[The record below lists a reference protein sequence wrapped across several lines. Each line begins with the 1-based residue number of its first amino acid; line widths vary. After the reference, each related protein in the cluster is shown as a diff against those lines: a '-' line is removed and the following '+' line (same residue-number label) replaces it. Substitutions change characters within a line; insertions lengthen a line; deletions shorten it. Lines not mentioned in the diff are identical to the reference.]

1 MSEEKNTLAIEDNR
15 EDNRLEDASL
25 VNYEAM
31 SLSELTKELKE
42 LLQTEKTQAIKK
54 QVDAIRYEFDKK
66 YDALV
71 EEKKEEFIADG
82 GELYNFSYEIPVY
95 REFYTAFNDYREKR
109 NQYYKEIEKTH
120 KENLAKR
127 REIIEELKSLLPSS
141 SSNNCKSVGA
151 EQEPSLMPI
160 MRICGILITT
170 T

>member
-15 EDNRLEDASL
+15 EDNRLEEASL

-82 GELYNFSYEIPVY
+82 GELYNF
-95 REFYTAFNDYREKR
+95 FLR
-109 NQYYKEIEKTH
+109 NSC
-120 KENLAKR
+120 L
-127 REIIEELKSLLPSS
+127 
-141 SSNNCKSVGA
+141 
-151 EQEPSLMPI
+151 
-160 MRICGILITT
+160 
-170 T
+170 